1 MLIVENE
8 KFLKTSKLGF
18 YINGMCIFTMHVC
31 GILIN
36 LNAVAMENPKDD
48 RVFFFFF
55 YSRVD
60 FIPRA

>member
-1 MLIVENE
+1 MLIVVNE
-8 KFLKTSKLGF
+8 KFPKTSKLGF
-18 YINGMCIFTMHVC
+18 YINGMCIFITHVC

-36 LNAVAMENPKDD
+36 LNAVAMENPK
-48 RVFFFFF
+48 RRQGFFFLF